1 MIKIN
6 EEEFPIN
13 GKYIVGVSG
22 GPDSMCLLFTLI
34 NQKYDIIVCN
44 VNYNTRDVSSME
56 QEMVGEYC
64 KKYSIPFE
72 TISVSHSKK
81 NKNFEG
87 WAREV
92 RYNFFSEVYKKYH
105 ADGLFIAHHKN
116 DDLETYILQK
126 NRNNIVRRWGLSL
139 KTRILGMNVY
149 RPFLAYSKVELVN
162 ECDKNSIPYS
172 IDITNLKPVCERNKV
187 RIDLIYKYSKEQ
199 IDELFLQKDR
209 DNEKLLKQMEKIIPL
224 RKKNE
229 WEVKEIENLSEIER
243 IRFIY
248 EIIVAKIPS
257 LANKLSRKRI
267 EEYLKLLFSNKVNV
281 CIKIID
287 NYEIWKSFGYIK
299 FVIVDDNKEYL
310 YTLEKPGKLDTKYF
324 SFEMPEDASFLKI
337 TNESYPLIIRNV
349 RMNDVVSF
357 GNVKKKMNRIMIDE
371 KIPLFK
377 RKNYPIILD
386 KNQNV
391 KYFPLYKS
399 DKQKNIANKLKFV
412 IK

>member
-1 MIKIN
+1 MIEIN
-6 EEEFPIN
+6 KDKFPID
-13 GKYIVGVSG
+13 GKYIIGVSG

-34 NQKYDIIVCN
+34 KAGYNVIVCN
-44 VNYNTRDVSSME
+44 VNYNTRDVSTME
-56 QEMVGEYC
+56 QEMVRKYC
-64 KKYSIPFE
+64 EEHNVPFE
-72 TISVSHSKK
+72 TISVTYSKK
-81 NKNFEG
+81 NHNFEG

-92 RYNFFSEVYKKYH
+92 RYSFFQTIYKKNN

-126 NRNNIVRRWGLSL
+126 NRNNIVRRWGLSP
-139 KTRILGMNVY
+139 KTKILGMNVY
-149 RPFLAYSKVELVN
+149 RPFLLYAKSELIK

-172 IDITNLKPVCERNKV
+172 IDVTNFKPVCERNKV
-187 RIDLIYKYSKEQ
+187 RMDLIDKYSKER
-199 IDELFLQKDR
+199 IDELFLQKDK
-209 DNEKLLKQMEKIIPL
+209 DNEKLLKQMEKIAPL
-224 RKKNE
+224 RNKEE
-229 WEVKEIENLSEIER
+229 WEIKEILELSEIEK

-248 EIIVAKIPS
+248 EIIIEKLPS
-257 LANKLSRKRI
+257 LTNKMSRKRI

-281 CIKIID
+281 CIKVAD
-287 NYEIWKSFGYIK
+287 NYEIWKSFGYVK
-299 FVIVDDNKEYL
+299 LVLVQEEKEYS
-310 YTLEKPGKLDTKYF
+310 YSLEKPGKLDTKYF

-337 TNESYPLIIRNV
+337 TKESYPLIIRNV
-349 RMNDVVSF
+349 RMSDVVVF

-391 KYFPLYKS
+391 KYFPLYRS